1 MKASW
6 YKLMKPHWVQRIFNC
21 WPVFIGSGIRI
32 ETISKDFCYAKVALK
47 YRWWNKNAN
56 RSAYGGNIFSMT
68 DPIYPFMLMGVF
80 GPDYL
85 IWDSKASIHY
95 IKPGRG
101 KLTAEFQLSPEIIA
115 QIRNATANGDKHFP
129 SFVIYVKDEHGD
141 VVAEIERVLYIRR
154 RAKQVTDI
162 SRSKAA

>member
-1 MKASW
+1 
-6 YKLMKPHWVQRIFNC
+6 
-21 WPVFIGSGIRI
+21 
-32 ETISKDFCYAKVALK
+32 
-47 YRWWNKNAN
+47 
-56 RSAYGGNIFSMT
+56 
-68 DPIYPFMLMGVF
+68 MLMGVF

-101 KLTAEFQLSPEIIA
+101 KLTAEFQLSPEILA
-115 QIRNATANGDKHFP
+115 QIRSATANGDKHFP